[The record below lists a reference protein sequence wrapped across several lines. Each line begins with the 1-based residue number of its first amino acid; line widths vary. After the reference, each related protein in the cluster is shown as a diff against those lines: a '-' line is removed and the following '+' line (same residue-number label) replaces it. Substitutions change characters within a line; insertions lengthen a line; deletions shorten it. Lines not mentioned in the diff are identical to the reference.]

1 VLQEVQ
7 SYAKTAGLDLV
18 IADALFASPS
28 IDITG
33 QVLSALQ
40 AKGRAPAKP

>member
-1 VLQEVQ
+1 
-7 SYAKTAGLDLV
+7 V

-28 IDITG
+28 IDITS